1 MCLNWS
7 CWVNPNWSGYNSLWI
22 SYILIRREKQR
33 VPENYLI
40 NLIMREYNIHTSG
53 LYRICAGSVTLCKP
67 KSQEEHEK
75 EQLTLKFKSYR
86 KTIKHPFTIVA
97 DTECILEPKEDADE
111 SDATTVKTA
120 VHIPCTASYLL
131 SSHLPG
137 YENEQV
143 QVFHGIDCIDEF
155 LESINVLY
163 ERLRP
168 VLEMVK
174 PMEKVLVDQATLAL
188 LDSNP
193 NCAICES
200 KKVLKEFD
208 LKSLNEMVHLY
219 ISSDVVLLDSVL
231 QQYRTECL
239 SSYNLDPVHYYTAPS
254 LTWVA
259 GLKFTKVEL
268 ELFTDM
274 YTFIEQAIRGGIS
287 TITHRYAKANNHHL
301 PDYNP
306 E

>member
-1 MCLNWS
+1 
-7 CWVNPNWSGYNSLWI
+7 
-22 SYILIRREKQR
+22 
-33 VPENYLI
+33 
-40 NLIMREYNIHTSG
+40 MREYNIHTSG

-111 SDATTVKTA
+111 SDAITVKTA

-174 PMEKVLVDQATLAL
+174 PMEKVDQATLAL

-200 KKVLKEFD
+200 KHTDKKHLDHCHYTGKVLGYTHLLCNLERQTQKYILIFFHN
-208 LKSLNEMVHLY
+208 LKGY
-219 ISSDVVLLDSVL
+219 DSHEIINFRFVW
-231 QQYRTECL
+231 RGE
-239 SSYNLDPVHYYTAPS
+239 SYTV
-254 LTWVA
+254 
-259 GLKFTKVEL
+259 
-268 ELFTDM
+268 
-274 YTFIEQAIRGGIS
+274 
-287 TITHRYAKANNHHL
+287 
-301 PDYNP
+301 
-306 E
+306 